1 MWRAEYFSVLLAG
14 RGLQGKRCCSK
25 EPGAVG
31 WDLIEQVKAAK
42 SSIQTDVPLIRAFLE
57 GGERLQ
63 AFRGRL
69 DVGICQLFAY
79 CLSIGDLLQVLK

>member
-1 MWRAEYFSVLLAG
+1 M
-14 RGLQGKRCCSK
+14 
-25 EPGAVG
+25 G
-31 WDLIEQVKAAK
+31 WDLIERVKTAK
-42 SSIQTDVPLIRAFLE
+42 SSIFTNVPLIRSLLQ

-63 AFRGRL
+63 AFRCRL